1 MSGWP
6 PSKAVRDPLGDVELD
21 ELERL
26 ISAASPAPWIAHVG
40 PGIGGDD
47 VFWLGGTD
55 DSQPDMYVRHE
66 GRPAPASD
74 FEFIAAARNYL
85 PRLVAEV
92 RRLRDSPQ

>member
-1 MSGWP
+1 MSSVP
-6 PSKAVRDPLGDVELD
+6 PSDADQGPLSDIELD

-47 VFWLGGTD
+47 VIWLGGTD

-66 GRPAPASD
+66 GQPAPSSD

-85 PRLVAEV
+85 PRLVLEI
-92 RRLRDSPQ
+92 RRLRDSQQ

>member
-1 MSGWP
+1 MSSVP
-6 PSKAVRDPLGDVELD
+6 PSDADLSPLSDVELN

-40 PGIGGDD
+40 PGIGGDG
-47 VFWLGGTD
+47 VIWLGGTD

-74 FEFIAAARNYL
+74 FEFIAAARDYV
-85 PRLVAEV
+85 PRLVAEI
-92 RRLRDSPQ
+92 RSLRDP